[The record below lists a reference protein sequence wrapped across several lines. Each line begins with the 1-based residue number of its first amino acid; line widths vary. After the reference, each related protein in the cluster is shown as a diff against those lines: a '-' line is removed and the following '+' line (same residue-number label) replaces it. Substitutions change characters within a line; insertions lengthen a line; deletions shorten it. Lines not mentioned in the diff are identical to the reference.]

1 MIRPGWFGLE
11 EQNSSKPKKKRSNS
25 QFSEM
30 VRVLFRKSSSKL
42 ERERV
47 CRIGF
52 RPKTGDQTNRKSVT
66 WSNRTGITL
75 KSELSNKALG
85 SNSELSPKI
94 GRRRKANQF
103 KKKHM
108 FGNKRRPSQT
118 THLLGSPNCW
128 LACSAAHNRPEI
140 EPASQSPQFAIK
152 LNLLGFHSTIKK
164 KQTRITLNS
173 TNPKKLN

>member
-103 KKKHM
+103 KKSTCLVIKGDQAKRRIYSARRTAGSLAAQHTIDRKSSPLHSRRSSQSNLIYLA
-108 FGNKRRPSQT
+108 FTRPSKKNKRELP
-118 THLLGSPNCW
+118 
-128 LACSAAHNRPEI
+128 
-140 EPASQSPQFAIK
+140 
-152 LNLLGFHSTIKK
+152 
-164 KQTRITLNS
+164 
-173 TNPKKLN
+173 